1 LFTTQRVYIEDQTA
15 VWSTVEHCQS
25 VKQLAPLQ
33 CAAAAAAA
41 AAAAGGGAPRL
52 SNSIRLIV

>member
-25 VKQLAPLQ
+25 VKQLAPLPLPLLLLLLLLVEHP
-33 CAAAAAAA
+33 
-41 AAAAGGGAPRL
+41 G
-52 SNSIRLIV
+52 